1 MRRPGRILWMML
13 TLLSLDTTAAQLL
26 QGEPDETLHATV
38 SRSEPTLVRV
48 EGSRITRVYGAEGDF
63 TAVPDSETGAAYI
76 KPMVDKSHISIFI
89 TDESKHTW
97 KLLLAIIDK
106 PADTI
111 VIHRRKKSVRTV
123 EADHDMERNR
133 AIKRMI
139 LVLESPQNTDME
151 ARSVN
156 RVVPLWNDVMFV
168 LTATVEGRYTGEKYR
183 MKNTSSHQL
192 VIDERE
198 LYRPGVVAVSVE
210 RPVLNPGEVSDVFI
224 ILENSDE

>member
-1 MRRPGRILWMML
+1 MRRPDRILWMML
-13 TLLSLDTTAAQLL
+13 TLLSLNTTAAQLL

-76 KPMVDKSHISIFI
+76 KPMADKSHISIFI

-111 VIHRRKKSVRTV
+111 VIHGRKKSVRTV

-133 AIKRMI
+133 AIKHMI
-139 LVLESPQNTDME
+139 LALESPQME
-151 ARSVN
+151 SRSVN

-168 LTATVEGRYTGEKYR
+168 LTATVDGRYTGEKYR

-210 RPVLNPGEVSDVFI
+210 RPVLNPGEASDVFI
-224 ILENSDE
+224 ILENSHE

>member
-1 MRRPGRILWMML
+1 MIL
-13 TLLSLDTTAAQLL
+13 TLLSLNATAAQLL

-76 KPMVDKSHISIFI
+76 KPMADKSHISIFI
-89 TDESKHTW
+89 TDESKNTW
-97 KLLLAIIDK
+97 KLLIAIIDK

-111 VIHRRKKSVRTV
+111 VIQGKKEQIRTTV

-133 AIKRMI
+133 AIKHMI
-139 LVLESPQNTDME
+139 LALESPQSVDMK
-151 ARSVN
+151 ARAVN

-168 LTATVEGRYTGEKYR
+168 LTATVDGRYTGEKYIIT
-183 MKNTSSHQL
+183 NISSGQL

-198 LYRPGVVAVSVE
+198 LYRPRVVAVSVE
-210 RPVLNPGEVSDVFI
+210 RPVLNPGEASDVFI
-224 ILENSDE
+224 ILDSGDSYE